1 MRKLLL
7 LFTFICFNFSYSQNK
22 LIDSLRTEIANYKT
36 EDTLKVQKLLSFAK
50 RIQRANYKEAEE
62 KLQEA
67 LLLSKQLKS
76 KKLESSSL
84 TGLARLYLQRGK
96 LTEAMELGIN
106 SKKIADSLQN
116 NTLIQEANVQLLT
129 AYSNNKN
136 YEQAKALAEENYN
149 LSKSKPSSRSHFRN
163 LYYYAEA
170 ERMSKNFVGAEKRF
184 KEGIEITQKVKNKGG
199 EYAFKSSLAS
209 LYKDHRKFDKAKLVI
224 DDIINFYETNNKAR
238 LAGPYFSKATM
249 YSMQFKHQ
257 EAEPWYLKSLK
268 IYENQGNLFWKKRIA
283 QILYVN
289 YSIQQK
295 NKLADSI
302 NKIYIAARD
311 SIDSKEKKQIIE
323 DVRIK
328 YETDKI
334 EQEKNYAELESSKNR
349 NLFIGSVIIG
359 VLILIASL
367 FYLSR
372 MKAKKKAEVIA
383 LELKETQK
391 RLALEKQYRDSE
403 LKALKAQMNPHFIF
417 NALNSIQEY
426 IVLNQKSLAS
436 DYLGKFADLIRNY
449 LNYSDTGLISIP
461 EEVHN
466 LNLYLELEKL
476 RFEDELDYYFHV
488 DGKVNSELIK
498 IPTMLIQP
506 YIENALKHG
515 LLHKKNNRK
524 LNVSISHVSDVVV
537 QCIVEDNGVGRKKSE
552 EIKSRLKPNHKS
564 FALNANTQRLDL
576 LNYGKERKIG
586 VEIIDLIESEEPKGT
601 RVILTIPIIKS

>member
-7 LFTFICFNFSYSQNK
+7 LITLICFNFSFSQNK
-22 LIDSLRTEIANYKT
+22 IIDSLRTEIVNYK
-36 EDTLKVQKLLSFAK
+36 ENDTIKIQKLLAFAK
-50 RIQRANYKEAEE
+50 RIQRTNYKEAET

-67 LLLSKQLKS
+67 LFLSKELKS
-76 KKLESSSL
+76 KKFESLSL
-84 TGLARLYLQRGK
+84 TGLARVNLQRGK
-96 LTEAMELGIN
+96 LTEAMEFGIN

-116 NTLIQEANVQLLT
+116 KTLIQEANVQLLS
-129 AYSNNKN
+129 AYSNNMN
-136 YEQAKALAEENYN
+136 YDQAKDLAAENYN
-149 LSKSKPSSRSHFRN
+149 ISKSNPNSRGHFRN

-170 ERMSKNFVGAEKRF
+170 ERMNKDFEGAEKRYI
-184 KEGIEITQKVKNKGG
+184 EGIELSKKANNKEI
-199 EYAFKSSLAS
+199 EYIFKTPLAS
-209 LYKDHRKFDKAKLVI
+209 LYKDHRKFNKAESVI
-224 DDIINFYETNNKAR
+224 DDIIKYYETNNKAR
-238 LAGPYFSKATM
+238 LAGPYFSKATL
-249 YSMQFKHQ
+249 YSMQFKHK

-268 IYENQGNLFWKKRIA
+268 IYESQGNLFWKKRIT

-295 NKLADSI
+295 NQLADSI
-302 NKIYIAARD
+302 NKVYIAARD

-334 EQEKNYAELESSKNR
+334 EQEKNYAKLESSKNR

-359 VLILIASL
+359 ILILIASL
-367 FYLSR
+367 FYLGR
-372 MKAKKKAEVIA
+372 IKARKKAEVIA

-391 RLALEKQYRDSE
+391 RLALEKQYRDAE

-426 IVLNQKSLAS
+426 IVLNKKSLAS

-449 LNYSDTGLISIP
+449 LHYSDTGFISIP

-476 RFEDELDYYFHV
+476 RFEDELSYSFDVEEKANF
-488 DGKVNSELIK
+488 ELIK

-506 YIENALKHG
+506 YVENALKHG
-515 LLHKKNNRK
+515 LLHKKDNRK
-524 LNVSISHVSDVVV
+524 LNISISKLSSSLV
-537 QCIVEDNGVGRKKSE
+537 QCIIEDNGVGRKKSE

-564 FALNANTQRLDL
+564 FALDANTQRLDL

-586 VEIIDLIESEEPKGT
+586 IEIIDLMENHEPKGT
-601 RVILTIPIIKS
+601 KVILTIPIIKS